1 MMDGVFW
8 LIIVIVMAVIEIIT
22 LGLTTIWFAG
32 GALVAFIASMLGA
45 DLVVQIV
52 LFIGVSVALMAVT
65 RPLAVNYLNKD
76 RVKTNAESL
85 IGKLGVVKQK
95 VDNLNA
101 QGIVSIEGQ
110 EWTARAIDDEMIP
123 LYAVVEVVEI
133 RGVKLMVREKV
144 KDAPLE
150 K

>member
-1 MMDGVFW
+1 MDGVYW

-32 GALVAFIASMLGA
+32 GALAAFIASLLGD
-45 DLVVQIV
+45 DLAVQII
-52 LFIGVSVALMAVT
+52 LFIVVSVVLMALT
-65 RPLAVNYLNKD
+65 RPLAVNYLNRD

-85 IGKLGVVKQK
+85 IGKLGVVKEK

-101 QGIVSIEGQ
+101 QGIVSVEGQ

-144 KDAPLE
+144 RKTPLG

>member
-1 MMDGVFW
+1 MDGVYW

-32 GALVAFIASMLGA
+32 GALVAFIASLLGA
-45 DLVVQIV
+45 DLAVQII
-52 LFIGVSVALMAVT
+52 LFIEVSVALMALT
-65 RPLAVNYLNKD
+65 RPLAVNYLKRD

-85 IGKLGVVKQK
+85 IGKLGVVKEK

-101 QGIVSIEGQ
+101 QGIVSVEGQ

-144 KDAPLE
+144 RKTPLG

>member
-1 MMDGVFW
+1 MDGVYW

-32 GALVAFIASMLGA
+32 GALVAFIASLLGA
-45 DLVVQIV
+45 DLAVQII
-52 LFIGVSVALMAVT
+52 LFIVVSVALMALT
-65 RPLAVNYLNKD
+65 RPLAVNYLNRD

-85 IGKLGVVKQK
+85 IGKLGVVKEK

-101 QGIVSIEGQ
+101 QGIVSVEGQ

-144 KDAPLE
+144 RKTPLG

>member
-1 MMDGVFW
+1 MDGVYW
-8 LIIVIVMAVIEIIT
+8 LIIVIVMAVIDIIT
-22 LGLTTIWFAG
+22 LGLTTTWFAG
-32 GALVAFIASMLGA
+32 GALVAFIASLLGA
-45 DLVVQIV
+45 DLAVQII
-52 LFIGVSVALMAVT
+52 LFIVVSVALMALT
-65 RPLAVNYLNKD
+65 RPLAVNYLNRD

-85 IGKLGVVKQK
+85 IGKLGVVKEK

-101 QGIVSIEGQ
+101 QGIVSVEGQ

-144 KDAPLE
+144 RKTPLG